1 MKNIF
6 TAIIFAIALA
16 TVSIGQTSSKAAHN
30 GNGTGRVRIAVV
42 EFTAGPGASVMTFE
56 AKRHLQASIAY
67 SLYDSGRFSP
77 VDVRNTREATKS
89 SLDAINGDSSTA
101 AAVRAGKQ
109 LGVSYILTGTVVQYD
124 LKSGQAILKTRLIEV
139 ATGKVKYSGETTGKS
154 TSPITGRSGEAEMVA
169 KVLKPAIKELTS
181 RLTGV

>member
-6 TAIIFAIALA
+6 TAFILSIALA
-16 TVSIGQTSSKAAHN
+16 GISMAQPSSRP
-30 GNGTGRVRIAVV
+30 GGSDRVRIAVV
-42 EFTAGPGASVMTFE
+42 EFTGPGASAMTYE

-89 SLDAINGDSSTA
+89 NLEAINGDSSTA
-101 AAVRAGKQ
+101 AAVKAGKQ
-109 LGVSYILTGTVVQYD
+109 LGVSHILTGTVVRYD
-124 LKSGQAILKTRLIEV
+124 IKSGQATLKTRLIEV
-139 ATGKVKYSGETTGKS
+139 ATGKVKYSGETTGQS
-154 TSPITGRSGEAEMVA
+154 TSAITGRSGEAEMMT
-169 KVLKPAIKELTS
+169 KVLRPAIKSLTA